1 MKMVLRLFTI
11 HDNLINHSLFKGI
24 NKMAKQ
30 HYQPNPRVRQIF
42 DDLEKYLEF
51 CQDYGYKFDEADL
64 YSNKSYIYRQ
74 FTKYL
79 TGKPVRY
86 MWELDAKPN

>member
-1 MKMVLRLFTI
+1 
-11 HDNLINHSLFKGI
+11 
-24 NKMAKQ
+24 MAK
-30 HYQPNPRVRQIF
+30 YQPQHNPRVRQIF
-42 DDLEKYLEF
+42 DDLDKYLAF
-51 CQDYGYKFDEADL
+51 CQDFGYKFDESDL

-79 TGKPVRY
+79 TGKPVRD